1 MKNVKK
7 LSLENESDKFRFK
20 IIIISKIL
28 RNICV
33 VTKEDFN

>member
-20 IIIISKIL
+20 IISKIL